1 MLLCNDSSVT
11 RTRGGKINPGRV
23 FVPEGVI
30 IMGKA
35 HDPETF
41 VAEFAATEGDV
52 ESGDAKRCTKHGCP
66 CGNVPL
72 MMDAFYRDKSQKTGR
87 ASWCKLGEAEYNK
100 PYNKALKEQGA
111 LRKRDLAP
119 EQVAEFESVMAP
131 QRKPRVPGVEVQVAT
146 TEKVAP
152 KKSAPRKR
160 TPRKKAAATA
170 KA

>member
-1 MLLCNDSSVT
+1 
-11 RTRGGKINPGRV
+11 
-23 FVPEGVI
+23 
-30 IMGKA
+30 
-35 HDPETF
+35 
-41 VAEFAATEGDV
+41 
-52 ESGDAKRCTKHGCP
+52 
-66 CGNVPL
+66 
-72 MMDAFYRDKSQKTGR
+72 
-87 ASWCKLGEAEYNK
+87 LGEAEYNK